1 MALFGKKQQSQGYS
15 NIPNAASKSQ
25 VPLQFIVNSR
35 RQGISDDDVI
45 QDLQRQGFTYQ
56 QVFDAMSQADLV
68 PEQGTQSVEM
78 GIGNGTPQY
87 PDFEQM
93 QSPQRQSDNIDVD
106 RIEEVVEAIIDEKW
120 EELSKNINKIVEW
133 KNSVEGNIAK
143 IEEEIKMLQDNFN
156 GINKALMAKL
166 EDYDKNIVNVGTE
179 VRAMEKVFQKVLPVF
194 TNNIIELSRVTKAIK
209 KDKGSKKKK

>member
-1 MALFGKKQQSQGYS
+1 MFGKKPQNQGYS
-15 NIPNAASKSQ
+15 DIPNAASKSQ
-25 VPLQFIVNSR
+25 IPLQFIVNSR
-35 RQGISDDDVI
+35 RQGVSDDDII

-68 PEQGTQSVEM
+68 PEQGAEAVGM

-87 PDFEQM
+87 PDYEQM
-93 QSPQRQSDNIDVD
+93 QAPQRQSDNIDVD

-143 IEEEIKMLQDNFN
+143 IEEEIKMLQDNFS

-166 EDYDKNIVNVGTE
+166 DDYDKNIVNVGTE

-194 TNNIIELSRVTKAIK
+194 TDNITELSRVTKAIK
-209 KDKGSKKKK
+209 KDKSTKKKK